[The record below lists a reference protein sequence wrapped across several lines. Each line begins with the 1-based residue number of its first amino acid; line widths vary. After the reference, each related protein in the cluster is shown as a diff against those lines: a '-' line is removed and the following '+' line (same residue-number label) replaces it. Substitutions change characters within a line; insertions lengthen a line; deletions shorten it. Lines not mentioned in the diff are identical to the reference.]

1 MNKLR
6 HSHNTM
12 KTNSRIQLFPVL
24 RLVVFLVIGI
34 VIGDALYGVVSV
46 HVWFAAFVCATVSTL
61 LVERFCMLQS
71 ALIFVC
77 FVLIGACLTVNKLDT
92 VTVGWPAEKIEYDA
106 VIVSP
111 PQVSAKIVKCDMVIV
126 DKERPYKVKASI
138 YNANDALNLKVG
150 DGIHACS
157 LLNEPRNFLG
167 SDFDYRSYLLNHG
180 FVGTTF
186 IYADEWYVAA
196 VDLTTLSV
204 LERAK
209 LSALAYRDKLL
220 ERFKLMDIDRQDYA
234 VLAAMTFGERVTMS
248 EEMTD
253 DYSVSGALH
262 VLSLSGMHLGIIYAM
277 LLLLFMKRRRLV
289 LVQVLIIIAIWSYVV
304 IVGLPVSAVRSA
316 IMLTVYSFVCL
327 LNRNNVSLNALSV
340 SAVIILIDN
349 PLCLYDVGFQMSFV
363 SVLFI
368 IVFYKPIYNILPQQV
383 SNLPLL
389 NFIWSMSVIS
399 IAAQLGV
406 APLVAFYF
414 GRFSCYF
421 LLSNFI
427 VVPASTIILYG
438 VVILLCT
445 GWWHWCQ
452 DILSSVLA
460 TTVRLMNEGVSYI
473 ASLPGSSIDGI
484 RINIVQVFMF
494 YVFVFALYVFMNYA
508 RKMLWVNKIKT

>member
-1 MNKLR
+1 
-6 HSHNTM
+6 
-12 KTNSRIQLFPVL
+12 
-24 RLVVFLVIGI
+24 
-34 VIGDALYGVVSV
+34 
-46 HVWFAAFVCATVSTL
+46 
-61 LVERFCMLQS
+61 
-71 ALIFVC
+71 
-77 FVLIGACLTVNKLDT
+77 
-92 VTVGWPAEKIEYDA
+92 
-106 VIVSP
+106 
-111 PQVSAKIVKCDMVIV
+111 
-126 DKERPYKVKASI
+126 
-138 YNANDALNLKVG
+138 
-150 DGIHACS
+150 
-157 LLNEPRNFLG
+157 
-167 SDFDYRSYLLNHG
+167 
-180 FVGTTF
+180 
-186 IYADEWYVAA
+186 
-196 VDLTTLSV
+196 
-204 LERAK
+204 
-209 LSALAYRDKLL
+209 
-220 ERFKLMDIDRQDYA
+220 
-234 VLAAMTFGERVTMS
+234 
-248 EEMTD
+248 
-253 DYSVSGALH
+253 
-262 VLSLSGMHLGIIYAM
+262 
-277 LLLLFMKRRRLV
+277 MKRRRLV
-289 LVQVLIIIAIWSYVV
+289 LVQVLIIIAIWLYVV

-327 LNRNNVSLNALSV
+327 LNRNNVSLNTLSV